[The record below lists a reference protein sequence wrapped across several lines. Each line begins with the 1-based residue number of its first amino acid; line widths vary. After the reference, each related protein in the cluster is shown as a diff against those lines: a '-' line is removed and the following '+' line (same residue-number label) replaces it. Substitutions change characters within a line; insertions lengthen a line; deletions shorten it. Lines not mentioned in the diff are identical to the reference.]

1 MENIDNI
8 RVEVQFYSM
17 SQALEFLKSRDVD
30 ISDTWLRKR
39 MIDEKLHIYR
49 VGKTDFVTET
59 DLYRIFLILTSK
71 SSKKSKKIKRKIN
84 VSNQHQN

>member
-1 MENIDNI
+1 
-8 RVEVQFYSM
+8 M
-17 SQALEFLKSRDVD
+17 SQALEFLKSRDVE

-39 MIDEKLHIYR
+39 MIDEDLHIYR

-71 SSKKSKKIKRKIN
+71 SGKKSKKIKRKIN
-84 VSNQHQN
+84 VSNQQQN

>member
-1 MENIDNI
+1 MESIDNI

-17 SQALEFLKSRDVD
+17 SQALEFMKKRDVD

-39 MIDEKLHIYR
+39 MIEENLHIYR

-71 SSKKSKKIKRKIN
+71 SGKKLKKIKRKIN
-84 VSNQHQN
+84 VSD

>member
-39 MIDEKLHIYR
+39 MIDEDLHIYR

-71 SSKKSKKIKRKIN
+71 SGKKSKKIKRKIN
-84 VSNQHQN
+84 VSNQQQN